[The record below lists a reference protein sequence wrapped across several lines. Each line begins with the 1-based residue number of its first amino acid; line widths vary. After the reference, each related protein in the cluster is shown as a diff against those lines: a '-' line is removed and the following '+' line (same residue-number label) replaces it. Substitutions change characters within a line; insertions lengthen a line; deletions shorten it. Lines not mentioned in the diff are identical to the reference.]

1 MEVRKGYKQ
10 TDIGVIPEDWRI
22 NQLRNVALFKSGK
35 SHEDKIDETGDY
47 FLITLDSLDINGRL
61 KSSHKRISRVEV
73 PLSKDDLVMILS
85 DVAHG
90 YFLGLTDLI
99 PEDDKYILN
108 QRVGVI
114 KALANASPRFL
125 SFYINYRQS
134 YFKTTGQGSSQQN
147 LSKGDILN
155 FPVLTPPLAEQEA
168 IAEALSDADAL
179 IESLETLLAKKRQ
192 VKQGAMS
199 ELLTG
204 KRRVV
209 ESGEWKVKR
218 LGELSEMGS
227 GGTPLSSNPDYY
239 NGNIPWVSIADM
251 TKSGKFIS
259 TTENN
264 LTVAGLNSSSARM
277 FPKGTVLY
285 AMYASLG
292 ECSIADVPLC
302 TSQAILGIRVKSDL
316 SNEFLYYFLSF
327 LKPQVKTMGQQGTQ
341 SNLNKGMVQNF
352 ELKLPPLAEQT
363 AIAEIL
369 SDMDAEIRAVEE
381 KLSKA
386 RAVKAGMMSELL
398 SGRIR
403 LVVESGEWR
412 VENE

>member
-1 MEVRKGYKQ
+1 M
-10 TDIGVIPEDWRI
+10 
-22 NQLRNVALFKSGK
+22 
-35 SHEDKIDETGDY
+35 
-47 FLITLDSLDINGRL
+47 
-61 KSSHKRISRVEV
+61 
-73 PLSKDDLVMILS
+73 
-85 DVAHG
+85 
-90 YFLGLTDLI
+90 
-99 PEDDKYILN
+99 
-108 QRVGVI
+108 
-114 KALANASPRFL
+114 
-125 SFYINYRQS
+125 
-134 YFKTTGQGSSQQN
+134 
-147 LSKGDILN
+147 
-155 FPVLTPPLAEQEA
+155 
-168 IAEALSDADAL
+168 SDADAL
-179 IESLETLLAKKRQ
+179 IKSLETLLAKKRQ

-199 ELLTG
+199 ELLSG
-204 KRRVV
+204 KRRLPGF
-209 ESGEWKVKR
+209 SDEWKDKK

-264 LTVAGLNSSSARM
+264 LTVAGLNSSSAQM

-292 ECSIADVPLC
+292 ECSIAEIPLC
-302 TSQAILGIRVKSDL
+302 TSQAILGIRVKPNL
-316 SNEFLYYFLSF
+316 SNEFLFYFLSF

-352 ELKLPPLAEQT
+352 QLKLPTLPEQT

-398 SGRIR
+398 TGRVR
-403 LVVESGEWR
+403 LV
-412 VENE
+412 